1 KAAVP
6 YPIIP
11 GKSDR
16 LTANVN
22 LTKEA
27 FTFLDAFSQNYLN
40 WIGGEG
46 NAQLQANA
54 RLDPNR
60 KGIIYDLDAQG
71 VVNLEN
77 ANIVLKTPFFT
88 EPFNGTGKITLD
100 NQIVNVET
108 LNGTFADKQ
117 LSATGKLPIL
127 RAVNNLDN
135 PLTVQIP
142 KGDIEIEKLYQGG
155 IQGNVF
161 VTGASLEPIISGK
174 VNLED
179 GEVSIPKTETPRTKN
194 VTSIASSKINNLTD
208 GTKALTNATTQKSTS
223 AAQSRIITTLK
234 DLQVD
239 IKDVRFQQAPLYEFQ
254 AEGGLTLNGTADQ
267 PTNITPKGKLI
278 LTKAD
283 VDLLSSTFNIARDRD
298 NTIIFTPQAG
308 VFNPSLD
315 IVLQTEIT
323 EVDEEDVALVDSESN
338 EIPDPLSTANN
349 ADTITVFLNI
359 LGETTEILP
368 NLRQQNTD
376 CDIRPSDTP
385 LVENNQYYSDK
396 ELNRL
401 TQCFNKTALIDNSN
415 DQNQI
420 INSPAVEL
428 TSVPSRSQGELIG
441 LFGKTF
447 LAFAEQVKNSSQSEL
462 FDLGVN
468 QFVLAPVRRNV
479 LYRVDDTVV
488 GIGQQVGL
496 DYLRVFPNLEG
507 IVELDQNSSVRS
519 TYNYTL
525 EEVRVQYER
534 RF

>member
-1 KAAVP
+1 
-6 YPIIP
+6 
-11 GKSDR
+11 
-16 LTANVN
+16 
-22 LTKEA
+22 
-27 FTFLDAFSQNYLN
+27 
-40 WIGGEG
+40 
-46 NAQLQANA
+46 
-54 RLDPNR
+54 
-60 KGIIYDLDAQG
+60 
-71 VVNLEN
+71 
-77 ANIVLKTPFFT
+77 
-88 EPFNGTGKITLD
+88 
-100 NQIVNVET
+100 
-108 LNGTFADKQ
+108 
-117 LSATGKLPIL
+117 
-127 RAVNNLDN
+127 
-135 PLTVQIP
+135 
-142 KGDIEIEKLYQGG
+142 
-155 IQGNVF
+155 
-161 VTGASLEPIISGK
+161 
-174 VNLED
+174 
-179 GEVSIPKTETPRTKN
+179 
-194 VTSIASSKINNLTD
+194 
-208 GTKALTNATTQKSTS
+208 
-223 AAQSRIITTLK
+223 
-234 DLQVD
+234 
-239 IKDVRFQQAPLYEFQ
+239 
-254 AEGGLTLNGTADQ
+254 
-267 PTNITPKGKLI
+267 
-278 LTKAD
+278 
-283 VDLLSSTFNIARDRD
+283 
-298 NTIIFTPQAG
+298 IIFTPQAG